1 MVSTATIKFSRQ
13 EVEILI
19 NTLELVLSTNLPI
32 DKDFLKPYEVLKKD
46 LHNIRKQLIEGEQ
59 RSNGRVT
66 EEEFYGEKC
75 ENCE

>member
-46 LHNIRKQLIEGEQ
+46 LHDIRKQLIEGEQ